1 MIYNLNQH
9 RINQEHRLIGFLIAD
24 FSLFF
29 DADTQSRIRKY
40 FQGDCERYRA
50 FLRTLKA
57 IIKILK
63 GLDEIGLN
71 PCFNNCAEGGTRTRT
86 AITDRGIL
94 SPSLTPGVQ

>member
-71 PCFNNCAEGGTRTRT
+71 PCFYWMRRWRDSNSHGREPGGFQ
-86 AITDRGIL
+86 DRC
-94 SPSLTPGVQ
+94 LTS